1 MRKIVYNYCMDADLL
16 LAYLK
21 GLPIPAARW
30 LDATGSTNDDAA
42 RWAASGAPDG
52 ALVVAD
58 RQEGGRGRMGRTWVT
73 RPGGALAF
81 SLILRLSQAE
91 QPLLTLFSPLGAMAV
106 ADALETVGLKPE
118 VKWPNDVLLG
128 RRKVCGILAEAAWL
142 GDELQA
148 LVVGVGVNIAPSS
161 VPPAE
166 GLLYPAACVEEF
178 LGQSLD
184 RFELLRRIMT
194 ALFQRRTQIGQS
206 EFFTDWEARL
216 AFKGQTVVLSPPGEN
231 AIRGK
236 LLGVDA
242 QGNLRLCDEDG
253 TERIVT
259 AGDLTLRP
267 I

>member
-1 MRKIVYNYCMDADLL
+1 
-16 LAYLK
+16 
-21 GLPIPAARW
+21 
-30 LDATGSTNDDAA
+30 
-42 RWAASGAPDG
+42 
-52 ALVVAD
+52 
-58 RQEGGRGRMGRTWVT
+58 MGRTWIT

-81 SLILRLSQAE
+81 SLILRLNPAE

-106 ADALETVGLKPE
+106 ADALETLGLKPE

-148 LVVGVGVNIAPSS
+148 LVVGIGVNIAPSS

-178 LGQSLD
+178 LDQALD
-184 RFELLRRIMT
+184 RFELLRRIIT
-194 ALFQRRTQIGQS
+194 AFFQRRTQIGQP
-206 EFFTDWEARL
+206 EFLSAWESRL
-216 AFKGQTVVLSPPGEN
+216 AFRGQTVVLNPPGES
-231 AIRGK
+231 AIRGE
-236 LLGVDA
+236 LLGIDA
-242 QGNLRLCDEDG
+242 QGSLRMRDEDG
-253 TERIVT
+253 MERIVT